1 MALTLGRI
9 GLSTNFGGDNRTLN
23 EPYEWGQSGQQI
35 TLQGIYKASSDAD
48 AVSFANG
55 ITGLDPLLSDDNWI
69 PITSSVVTRINGYY
83 KVMSATAGFGR
94 GSLGTGT
101 LLVDWQVT
109 LERPRLFRQPR
120 VEISTT
126 QAGLTN
132 GMTVTL
138 ATSLFA
144 QPAGS
149 LTRIASS
156 YGAVSPTTTT
166 RATATGTVDVSY
178 FPGYSISGS
187 GSTASWALSVAP
199 GDYYKGSA
207 SISDSSGVMHGRRD
221 VAIADAYTVGN
232 GLVRITPAAG
242 QLDFSWWTGS
252 AWTSSIGVKV
262 DHLDGATTRAWT
274 LSAVQILRNSPLECV
289 LRCTGT
295 SLVTYGGEVSVDVA
309 IRRGERL
316 ARIIGTAQNAQT
328 GMRLSFVASTAGTST
343 TYGLRSTST
352 ISSEYVVFTSDYA
365 STKTT
370 TGPANLRA
378 GSSRNR
384 VLWCVGVTSG
394 AGTGTGV
401 DQADGIGQQGYTAY
415 GESEQ
420 VVFG

>member
-9 GLSTNFGGDNRTLN
+9 GLATASGGDGRTLN
-23 EPYEWGQSGQQI
+23 EPYEWGQSSQAL
-35 TLQGIYKASSDAD
+35 TLQGVYKASSDAD

-55 ITGLDPLLSDDNWI
+55 ITGLDPSLSDDGWI
-69 PITSSVVTRINGYY
+69 PVTSSVVSQLDGYY
-83 KVMSATAGFGR
+83 KVLGAAAQFGR
-94 GSLGTGT
+94 SSLGTGT
-101 LLVDWQVT
+101 LLVDWQVQ
-109 LERPRLFRQPR
+109 LERPRLFRRPR
-120 VEISTT
+120 IEIATT

-132 GMTVTL
+132 GMSVTT

-144 QPAGS
+144 QPTGS
-149 LTRIASS
+149 LTRIESS
-156 YGAVSPTTTT
+156 YGAVSPTSTT
-166 RATATGTVDVSY
+166 RSTATGTVDVSY
-178 FPGYSISGS
+178 FPGYTISGS

-207 SISDSSGVMHGRRD
+207 SVTDAVGVMHGRRD
-221 VAIADAYTVGN
+221 VDIASAYTVGN
-232 GLVRITPAAG
+232 GLVRITPAAS
-242 QLDFSWWTGS
+242 QLNFSWWNGS

-316 ARIIGTAQNAQT
+316 ARIIGTAQNAKT

-370 TGPANLRA
+370 AGPANLRA
-378 GSSRNR
+378 GTSRNR
-384 VLWCVGVTSG
+384 VLFCVGVTSG
-394 AGTGTGV
+394 GSTSTGF
-401 DQADGIGQQGYTAY
+401 DQADGIGQQGYTVY